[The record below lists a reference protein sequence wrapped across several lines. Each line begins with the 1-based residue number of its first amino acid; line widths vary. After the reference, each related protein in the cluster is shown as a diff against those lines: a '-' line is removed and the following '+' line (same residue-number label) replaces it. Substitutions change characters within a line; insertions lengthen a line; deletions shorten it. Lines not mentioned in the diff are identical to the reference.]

1 LQLIRRTLWYVIANK
16 HVIRSNKTCQLLNF
30 TIGEDRHSLELNNK
44 RILPLEIPT
53 KVFAFQTPA
62 NLTSDETFVVGT
74 SYGRFELSYEH
85 IATLAEPHVEVLR
98 FDVTNIDITSN
109 TNPGTY
115 ELSKPEQKAVEI
127 KVSQDTWE
135 EGLKIHSVE
144 LVDRNQAIPHGKMA
158 CGREA
163 PIIDYKFRSTEWD
176 YYGQQG
182 TWSRSFWVV
191 WEESWEFFV
200 GSIPLMV
207 VITTFAGAL
216 ALVRRRQLIQMEN
229 AKIMNG
235 DFYMVDEEEGLMG
248 EADEEKEAQLYVKRN
263 AEV

>member
-1 LQLIRRTLWYVIANK
+1 
-16 HVIRSNKTCQLLNF
+16 
-30 TIGEDRHSLELNNK
+30 LELNNK

-53 KVFAFQTPA
+53 KVFAYQTPA
-62 NLTSDETFVVGT
+62 NLTSDIMGLMDWWQMMDESFVAGT

-85 IATLAEPHVEVLR
+85 ITTLADPRVEVLR
-98 FDVTNIDITSN
+98 FDVTDIDITSN

-127 KVSQDTWE
+127 KISQDTWE
-135 EGLKIHSVE
+135 EGLKIQSVE

-158 CGREA
+158 CGKDA
-163 PIIDYKFRSTEWD
+163 PISDFKFRSTEWD

-182 TWSRSFWVV
+182 TWSWSFWMV
-191 WEESWEFFV
+191 WEESLEFLI

-229 AKIMNG
+229 ARVMNG
-235 DFYMVDEEEGLMG
+235 DYFMVDEEEGVVD
-248 EADEEKEAQLYVKRN
+248 EVDEEKEAELDLKRN

>member
-1 LQLIRRTLWYVIANK
+1 MDLMVNMQMMDE
-16 HVIRSNKTCQLLNF
+16 NF
-30 TIGEDRHSLELNNK
+30 
-44 RILPLEIPT
+44 
-53 KVFAFQTPA
+53 VA
-62 NLTSDETFVVGT
+62 GT
-74 SYGRFELSYEH
+74 QYGRFELSYEH

-115 ELSKPEQKAVEI
+115 ELGRPEQKAVEI
-127 KVSQDTWE
+127 KISQDSWE
-135 EGLKIHSVE
+135 EGLKIQSVE

-163 PIIDYKFRSTEWD
+163 PISDFKFRSTEWD

-182 TWSRSFWVV
+182 TFSRRFWMI
-191 WEESWEFFV
+191 WEESLEFFV

-229 AKIMNG
+229 ARIVNG
-235 DFYMVDEEEGLMG
+235 EFYMVDEEEGLMIKV
-248 EADEEKEAQLYVKRN
+248 DEEKEAKLDVKRN